1 MQVNIP
7 PRSVY
12 NFEYFFSSHQY
23 NFVNFSL
30 IPSILLIKLLNFFK
44 IDRFKFSANPII
56 LNIIALNY
64 LNKRK

>member
-7 PRSVY
+7 PLSVY
-12 NFEYFFSSHQY
+12 KFEYFYSSHQY

-44 IDRFKFSANPII
+44 IDRFKFSANPIT